1 MSLKDALHLWPS
13 ARPIKR
19 KLDDAAIARLAKGF
33 GLKKGVEPKNSGVEQ
48 SVGPKMIRAAADDA
62 EERVKSKE
70 AG

>member
-33 GLKKGVEPKNSGVEQ
+33 GLKKGAEPKNRGRSCRIVLKPLSTICDFE
-48 SVGPKMIRAAADDA
+48 PLDPIT
-62 EERVKSKE
+62 
-70 AG
+70 